1 VKEGMIGKKAIKFVL
16 DGQALEQFLDIK
28 RARGLKDDIEVL
40 KLIIDSYLEQKQ
52 I

>member
-1 VKEGMIGKKAIKFVL
+1 MEGKKAIELVL
-16 DGQALEQFLDIK
+16 DGQAVEQFLDIK

-40 KLIIDSYLEQKQ
+40 KLIVDSYLEEKQ